1 MRRLSFWLWTML
13 GLLAAVASIAFANV
27 IAARFAPR
35 FDVTASGEHRLS
47 PRAEVVLARLSAPA
61 RLIVAAD
68 FQRVSPEAFRDTN
81 DVLDRFTRTGKLELA
96 LIDLGS
102 PAGQKQYQD
111 ILAELI
117 ARDRSELQ
125 SQAAAVRSAA
135 TAASEV
141 AAWTQTALSRT
152 LDDLRS
158 ALPQGTSGPV
168 QQARAALEQRAAGAR
183 IAGRDLAGALAK
195 IEEPLNNRIGDL
207 ELPATDRASDALRRD
222 IRTAADQVSQIV
234 GEVRRLSR
242 QSELGDPFTS
252 RATIASDAIAKQ
264 RDRLS
269 VIAESLA
276 RLPRPGVLRVASALR
291 QSAAAIIVP
300 PTGSRLTAI
309 PLEELFP
316 AREIVLS
323 AGARAD
329 NRRRVEEFLTAS
341 LASTLLEKPP
351 IAVFVHAEERP
362 YVLDAPFLEHL
373 RSGLLMK
380 GIDIAE
386 WSVLLEPEPSGLARL
401 DPSRSRPAV
410 YIVLPPDSTTAA
422 RPGEQRG
429 GIERSQRLGGA
440 VDKLAADHQNILLS
454 LNPSIQR
461 TYGDADPFLPV
472 LQRFGL
478 ESAAGKPLFTE
489 RFDQGK
495 REVETDRTVIAGSA
509 SGTGSTADRP
519 EPGTNPVFGAIRGLP
534 TYLPWPIGLKPAPNI
549 ASAATP
555 LLQVPGDDSVWGE
568 SSWLLIWQTPRAQ
581 RAALAGSPKFDPGK
595 DDRGPWWVA
604 IASEIPASAAAPA
617 QRMLAVGSSG
627 WFFDSLTQPG
637 VQVDGRVVSPFPGN
651 QELFDSSVY
660 WLAFADD
667 LIAQSPQASSVP
679 LIASIDPA
687 RLLWLRLIIIFG
699 LPLCVLALGVVHR
712 AVFG

>member
-1 MRRLSFWLWTML
+1 MRRLSFWLWTIV
-13 GLLAAVASIAFANV
+13 GLFAAIASIALANV
-27 IAARFAPR
+27 VAARFAPR

-47 PRAEVVLARLSAPA
+47 PRAEAVLARLSAPA

-68 FQRVSPEAFRDTN
+68 FQRVSPEAFRDSN
-81 DVLDRFTRTGKLELA
+81 DVLERFTRTGKLELA

-102 PAGQKQYQD
+102 PAGQKQFQET
-111 ILAELI
+111 LADLI
-117 ARDRSELQ
+117 SRDQSELQ
-125 SQAAAVRSAA
+125 SQAAAVRAA
-135 TAASEV
+135 ANSASEV

-152 LDDLRS
+152 LDDLRA
-158 ALPQGTSGPV
+158 ALPSGTSGPI

-183 IAGRDLAGALAK
+183 IAGRDLAASLAK
-195 IEEPLNNRIGDL
+195 IEEPLNNKIGDL
-207 ELPATDRASDALRRD
+207 ELPATDRASETLRRD
-222 IRTAADQVSQIV
+222 IRTAADQISQVV

-242 QSELGDPFTS
+242 QSELGDAFTS
-252 RATIASDAIAKQ
+252 RATIAADTIAKQ

-269 VIAESLA
+269 VITESLA

-300 PTGSRLTAI
+300 PSGNRLTAI
-309 PLEELFP
+309 PLDELFP

-362 YVLDAPFLEHL
+362 YVIDAPFLEHL
-373 RSGLLMK
+373 RDGLLMK
-380 GIDIAE
+380 GIDITE
-386 WSVLLEPEPSGLARL
+386 WSVLLEPEPSGLTRI

-410 YIVLPPDSTTAA
+410 FIILPPDSTTAA
-422 RPGEQRG
+422 RSGEQRG
-429 GIERSQRLGGA
+429 GIERSQRLGAA

-478 ESAAGKPLFTE
+478 ESAAGKPIFTE
-489 RFDQGK
+489 RFDQGR

-509 SGTGSTADRP
+509 GDAAQTA
-519 EPGTNPVFGAIRGLP
+519 TNPVFGAIRGLP
-534 TYLPWPIGLKPAPNI
+534 TYLPWPIGLKPAQT
-549 ASAATP
+549 SATSATP
-555 LLQVPGDDSVWGE
+555 LLQIPGDESAWGE

-581 RAALAGSPKFDPGK
+581 RSALAGSPKFDSGK
-595 DDRGPWWVA
+595 DDRGPWSVA
-604 IASEIPASAAAPA
+604 IASEIPASPTSPA

-651 QELFDSSVY
+651 QELFDSALY
-660 WLAFADD
+660 WLAFADE
-667 LIAQSPQASSVP
+667 LIAQSPQASSIP
-679 LIASIDPA
+679 LIGSIDPA
-687 RLLWLRLIIIFG
+687 RLLWLRLIIILG

>member
-207 ELPATDRASDALRRD
+207 ELPATDRAGESLRRD
-222 IRTAADQVSQIV
+222 IRTGADQISQIV

-242 QSELGDPFTS
+242 VSEFGDGFAA
-252 RATIASDAIAKQ
+252 RAAAAADAIAQQ

-269 VIAESLA
+269 VIAESLS
-276 RLPRPGVLRVASALR
+276 RLLRPGVLRVASALR
-291 QSAAAIIVP
+291 QSAAAILVP
-300 PTGSRLTAI
+300 PSGNRLTAI
-309 PLEELFP
+309 PLDELFP

-341 LASTLLEKPP
+341 IASTLLEKPP

-362 YVLDAPFLEHL
+362 YVTEAPFLAQL
-373 RSGLLMK
+373 RDGLLMK
-380 GIDIAE
+380 GVDIAE
-386 WSVLLEPEPSGLARL
+386 WSVLLEAEPSGLARL
-401 DPSRSRPAV
+401 DPSRTRPAV
-410 YIVLPPDSTTAA
+410 YIILPPDSTTAA

-429 GIERSQRLGGA
+429 GIERSQRLGAA
-440 VDKLAADHQNILLS
+440 VDHDPVLSQNILLS

-472 LQRFGL
+472 LQRFGI
-478 ESAAGKPLFTE
+478 ESAAGKPIFTE

-509 SGTGSTADRP
+509 GDSSQTALAHRQ
-519 EPGTNPVFGAIRGLP
+519 GAIRGLP
-534 TYLPWPIGLKPAPNI
+534 TYLPWPIGLKAGKDAG
-549 ASAATP
+549 ASATS
-555 LLQVPGDDSVWGE
+555 LLQIPGDENIWGE

-581 RAALAGSPKFDPGK
+581 RSALAGSPKFDSGK
-595 DDRGPWWVA
+595 DDRGPWSVA
-604 IASEIPASAAAPA
+604 IASELPASATSPA
-617 QRMLAVGSSG
+617 QRLLAVGSSG

-637 VQVDGRVVSPFPGN
+637 VQIDGRVLAPFPGN
-651 QELFDSSVY
+651 QELFDSALY
-660 WLAFADD
+660 WLAFADE
-667 LIAQSPQASSVP
+667 LIAQSPQANSIP
-679 LIASIDPA
+679 LIGSIDPA
-687 RLLWLRLIIIFG
+687 RLLWLRLIIILG
-699 LPLCVLALGVVHR
+699 LPLCVLALGIVHR

>member
-96 LIDLGS
+96 LVDLGS
-102 PAGQKQYQD
+102 SAGQKQYQD
-111 ILAELI
+111 ILADLV

-125 SQAAAVRSAA
+125 SQAAAVRAA
-135 TAASEV
+135 AASASEV

-152 LDDLRS
+152 LDDLRA
-158 ALPQGTSGPV
+158 ALPQGTSGPI

-195 IEEPLNNRIGDL
+195 IEEPLNNKIGDL

-222 IRTAADQVSQIV
+222 IRAAADQISQIV

-242 QSELGDPFTS
+242 QTELGDPFTS
-252 RATIASDAIAKQ
+252 RAAIASDAIAKQ

-300 PTGSRLTAI
+300 PTGNRLTAI
-309 PLEELFP
+309 PLDELFP

-362 YVLDAPFLEHL
+362 YVVDAPFLEHL
-373 RSGLLMK
+373 RDGLLMK

-386 WSVLLEPEPSGLARL
+386 WSVLLEPDPSGLTRL

-410 YIVLPPDSTTAA
+410 FIILPPDSTTAA

-429 GIERSQRLGGA
+429 GIERSQRLGAA
-440 VDKLAADHQNILLS
+440 VDKLAAEHQNILLS

-495 REVETDRTVIAGSA
+495 REVETDRTVIAA
-509 SGTGSTADRP
+509 SPGSTGETTP
-519 EPGTNPVFGAIRGLP
+519 PMTNPVFGAIRGLP
-534 TYLPWPIGLKPAPNI
+534 TYLPWPIGLKPAPNTT
-549 ASAATP
+549 SAATP

-581 RAALAGSPKFDPGK
+581 RAALAGSPKFDAGK
-595 DDRGPWWVA
+595 DDRGPWSVA
-604 IASEIPASAAAPA
+604 IASEIPATATAPA
-617 QRMLAVGSSG
+617 QRLLAVGSSG

-651 QELFDSSVY
+651 QELFDSSLY

-679 LIASIDPA
+679 LIANIDPA

-699 LPLCVLALGVVHR
+699 LPLCVLALGIVHR

>member
-35 FDVTASGEHRLS
+35 FDVTVSGEHRLS

-81 DVLDRFTRTGKLELA
+81 DVLERFTRTGKLELA

-102 PAGQKQYQD
+102 PAGKKQYQD
-111 ILAELI
+111 ILADLI

-125 SQAAAVRSAA
+125 SQAAAVRAAA
-135 TAASEV
+135 TSASEV

-152 LDDLRS
+152 LDDLRA
-158 ALPQGTSGPV
+158 ALPHGTSGPI
-168 QQARAALEQRAAGAR
+168 QQARVVLEQRAAGAR

-195 IEEPLNNRIGDL
+195 VEEPLNNKIGDL

-222 IRTAADQVSQIV
+222 IRTAADQISQIV

-242 QSELGDPFTS
+242 QAELGDPFTS
-252 RATIASDAIAKQ
+252 RATIAADSIAKQ

-269 VIAESLA
+269 VIAEALA

-300 PTGSRLTAI
+300 PTGNRLTAI
-309 PLEELFP
+309 PLDELFP

-362 YVLDAPFLEHL
+362 YVVDAPFLEHL
-373 RSGLLMK
+373 RDGLLMK

-386 WSVLLEPEPSGLARL
+386 WPVLLEPEPSGLARL

-410 YIVLPPDSTTAA
+410 FIILPPDSTTAA
-422 RPGEQRG
+422 RTGEQRG
-429 GIERSQRLGGA
+429 GIERSQRLGAA

-509 SGTGSTADRP
+509 GITGDGPQPAA
-519 EPGTNPVFGAIRGLP
+519 NPVFGAIRGLP
-534 TYLPWPIGLKPAPNI
+534 TYLPWPIGLKPSPNH
-549 ASAATP
+549 ASASTP
-555 LLQVPGDDSVWGE
+555 LLQVPGDDNVWGE

-581 RAALAGSPKFDPGK
+581 RAALAGSPKFDAGK
-595 DDRGPWWVA
+595 DDRGPWSVA

-651 QELFDSSVY
+651 QELFDSSLY

-679 LIASIDPA
+679 LIGSIDPA

-699 LPLCVLALGVVHR
+699 LPLSVLALGVVHR

>member
-1 MRRLSFWLWTML
+1 MMRRFSFWLWTIL
-13 GLLAAVASIAFANV
+13 GLFAALASIAFANV
-27 IAARFAPR
+27 VAARFAPR
-35 FDVTASGEHRLS
+35 FDVTATGEHRLS
-47 PRAEVVLARLSAPA
+47 PRAQAVLSRLPAPA

-68 FQRVSPEAFRDTN
+68 FQRVSPEAFRDSN
-81 DVLDRFTRTGKLELA
+81 DVLDRFTRTGKFELA

-102 PAGQKQYQD
+102 AAGQKQFQEV
-111 ILAELI
+111 LADLI
-117 ARDRSELQ
+117 ARDQSELQ
-125 SQAAAVRSAA
+125 SQAGAIRAAASS
-135 TAASEV
+135 ASEV
-141 AAWTQTALSRT
+141 AAWAQTTLSKT
-152 LDDLRS
+152 LDDLRA
-158 ALPQGTSGPV
+158 ALPSGTSGPV

-183 IAGRDLAGALAK
+183 IAGRDLAAALTR
-195 IEEPLNNRIGDL
+195 IEEPLTNKIGDL
-207 ELPATDRASDALRRD
+207 ELPATDRAGDSLRRD
-222 IRTAADQVSQIV
+222 IRTGADQISQIV

-242 QSELGDPFTS
+242 ISELGDVFNT
-252 RATIASDAIAKQ
+252 RAAAAADAVAAQ

-291 QSAAAIIVP
+291 QSAAAILVP
-300 PTGSRLTAI
+300 PSGNRLTAI
-309 PLEELFP
+309 PLDELFP

-341 LASTLLEKPP
+341 IASTLLEKPP

-362 YVLDAPFLEHL
+362 YVTEAPFLQSL
-373 RSGLLMK
+373 RDGLLMK

-401 DPSRSRPAV
+401 DPSRTRPAV
-410 YIVLPPDSTTAA
+410 YIILPPDSTTAA

-429 GIERSQRLGGA
+429 GIERSQRLGAA

-461 TYGDADPFLPV
+461 TYGDADPFIPL

-478 ESAAGKPLFTE
+478 ESAAGKPIFTE

-495 REVETDRTVIAGSA
+495 REVETDRTVIAGS
-509 SGTGSTADRP
+509 
-519 EPGTNPVFGAIRGLP
+519 PGDTSQAATNPVLGAIRGLP
-534 TYLPWPIGLKPAPNI
+534 TYLPWPIGLKTAKEAG
-549 ASAATP
+549 ASATS
-555 LLQVPGDDSVWGE
+555 LLHIPGEESVWGE

-581 RAALAGSPKFDPGK
+581 RSALAGSPKFDSGK
-595 DDRGPWWVA
+595 DDRGPWSVA
-604 IASEIPASAAAPA
+604 IASEIPASATSPA
-617 QRMLAVGSSG
+617 QRLLVVGSSG

-637 VQVDGRVVSPFPGN
+637 VQVDGRVLAPFPGN
-651 QELFDSSVY
+651 QELFDSALY
-660 WLAFADD
+660 WLAFADE
-667 LIAQSPQASSVP
+667 LIAQSPQANSIP
-679 LIASIDPA
+679 LIGNIDPA
-687 RLLWLRLIIIFG
+687 RLLWLRLIIILG